1 MIPERIES
9 RVRPAA
15 LLQGFCVQP
24 AWALFS
30 APASAG
36 LRRDCVR
43 RTRIPQAGAH
53 RLRKLPIRAR
63 FCPLPLSPPSNR
75 LCHGPVRSASMAPAG
90 LFGSIRPQS
99 RMTENAVE
107 CAVVEHKT
115 GHADSATRRFARPR
129 RAKGADRPCR
139 LHIRP
144 HFRSFLISPDGG
156 WSSRRTRSLC
166 ENAPIRPAASGS
178 ARKPACIGA
187 RQRWFRPLPASPC
200 RKVPRGTRAG
210 GRRLG
215 CGGGRQRA
223 PFPLPGLRV

>member
-53 RLRKLPIRAR
+53 RLRKLRIRAR

-129 RAKGADRPCR
+129 RAKGADRPRR

-144 HFRSFLISPDGG
+144 RFRSFLISPDAG
-156 WSSRRTRSLC
+156 WALEESVPFMRRLPFS
-166 ENAPIRPAASGS
+166 PMASGS
-178 ARKPACIGA
+178 ARKAVHGGTL
-187 RQRWFRPLPASPC
+187 QRRFNDGTTFSPHAVLQEDAGWAA
-200 RKVPRGTRAG
+200 VPD
-210 GRRLG
+210 
-215 CGGGRQRA
+215 
-223 PFPLPGLRV
+223 